1 MALAAV
7 PKIILLEYFWPVS
20 VETGCEK
27 VEFNP
32 KNIPTLSGKN
42 SDFRFFYEPENR
54 KRFRK
59 TPSFPV
65 YPKNPNTAPV
75 SSRTSLSAP
84 HSNSHATSLPLAA
97 VPWIGRLSGL
107 RLACTVLV
115 FSERYVC
122 SVPALD
128 MNSFCQ
134 PQNTGFILHAFTAR
148 ARRKHVYANVT
159 GKSRLDACVWRIW
172 HSGEAIPA
180 CSGSLSFIL

>member
-27 VEFNP
+27 LEFNP
-32 KNIPTLSGKN
+32 KSIPTLSGKN
-42 SDFRFFYEPENR
+42 TISRFFYEPENR

-59 TPSFPV
+59 NSFLLSLS
-65 YPKNPNTAPV
+65 KMTNAPV
-75 SSRTSLSAP
+75 SSRTPLSVP
-84 HSNSHATSLPLAA
+84 HSNSHTTSLPLAA

-107 RLACTVLV
+107 RLVCTVLV

-122 SVPALD
+122 KVPALD

-134 PQNTGFILHAFTAR
+134 PRNTGFILHAFTAR

-159 GKSRLDACVWRIW
+159 AKSRLDACV
-172 HSGEAIPA
+172 
-180 CSGSLSFIL
+180 